1 MARILDANVVFSGQ
15 EPKFSIELSK
25 TQLILAL
32 NWYSQNK
39 TNKDA
44 EKYVSDFFKKKL
56 KLDIGVLAKEC
67 NSTFA
72 YLCRIVYNGGQLG
85 VKDQIWFDNEA
96 QQIQNR
102 LKVKKVTDRKVAVI
116 GNVISIQDRI
126 REKSQEC
133 IAELEGQLDDYITSD
148 YKIDASPYGVMHT
161 MNIKSVHVNRIVE
174 VFKRRRI
181 EFDAVLNT
189 DDKELKEGYS
199 NFTKPQLKKVVA
211 WCDQVILDCQKVM
224 GSATENRKPRKRKV
238 KSPEELVAKVKVLDK
253 FDELKLVSV
262 PTTEIIGAMQLWV
275 YNVKTR
281 KLGCYHAEDAGG
293 LSVKGTSLEN
303 FNESKSVHKKLRK
316 PEVSLPEVMK
326 AGKVLLRN
334 YMDSIRA
341 VESALTGRLNADTI
355 LLRSL
360 K

>member
-1 MARILDANVVFSGQ
+1 MARILDANVVFSGY

-25 TQLILAL
+25 VQMMLAL

-39 TNKDA
+39 TSKDA
-44 EKYVSDFFKKKL
+44 EKYVTDYFKKKM
-56 KLDIGVLAKEC
+56 KIDIGSLAKDC
-67 NSTFA
+67 NSTFC
-72 YLCRIVYNGGQLG
+72 YICRIVYNGGMLS
-85 VKDQIWFDNEA
+85 VKDQIWFDN
-96 QQIQNR
+96 QIKQIENQMS
-102 LKVKKVTDRKVAVI
+102 VKKVKVVEVVP

-133 IAELEGQLDDYITSD
+133 IGELEGQLDDYITSD

-189 DDKELKEGYS
+189 DDKELKEAYS

-224 GSATENRKPRKRKV
+224 GSAAQNRKPRKRKV
-238 KSPEELVAKVKVLDK
+238 KSPEELTVKVKVLDK
-253 FDELKLVSV
+253 FDELKLVSI
-262 PTTEIIGAMQLWV
+262 PATEIIGAMQLWV

-293 LSVKGTSLEN
+293 FSVKGTSLEN

-316 PEVSLPEVMK
+316 PEVSLPELMK

-341 VESALTGRLNADTI
+341 VESSLTGRLNGDTI
-355 LLRSL
+355 LLRCL

>member
-1 MARILDANVVFSGQ
+1 MARILDANVVFSGY

-25 TQLILAL
+25 VQMMLAL

-39 TNKDA
+39 TSKDA
-44 EKYVSDFFKKKL
+44 EKYVTDYFKKKL
-56 KLDIGVLAKEC
+56 KIDIGSLAKDC
-67 NSTFA
+67 NSTFC
-72 YLCRIVYNGGQLG
+72 YICRIVYNGGMLS
-85 VKDQIWFDNEA
+85 VKDQIWFDN
-96 QQIQNR
+96 QIKQIENQMSAK
-102 LKVKKVTDRKVAVI
+102 KVKVVEVVP

-133 IAELEGQLDDYITSD
+133 IGELEGQLDDYITSD

-189 DDKELKEGYS
+189 DDKELKEAYS

-224 GSATENRKPRKRKV
+224 GSAAQNRKPRKRKV
-238 KSPEELVAKVKVLDK
+238 KSPEELTVKVKVLDK
-253 FDELKLVSV
+253 FDELKLVSI
-262 PTTEIIGAMQLWV
+262 PATEIIGAMQLWI

-293 LSVKGTSLEN
+293 FSVKGTSLEN
-303 FNESKSVHKKLRK
+303 FNESKSIHKKLRK

-334 YMDSIRA
+334 YMDGIRA

>member
-32 NWYSQNK
+32 NWYTQNK
-39 TNKDA
+39 TSKDA
-44 EKYVSDFFKKKL
+44 EKYVTDYFKKKL
-56 KLDIGVLAKEC
+56 KKDIGVIAKDC
-67 NSTFA
+67 TSTFA
-72 YLCRIVYNGGQLG
+72 HLCRIVYNGGILS
-85 VKDQIWFDNEA
+85 VKDQIWFDYEVKEIENKL
-96 QQIQNR
+96 N
-102 LKVKKVTDRKVAVI
+102 VKKVKVVEEKPT
-116 GNVISIQDRI
+116 NVISIQDRI

-133 IAELEGQLDDYITSD
+133 IGELEGQLDDYIASD

-161 MNIKSVHVNRIVE
+161 MNIKSVHVSRVVD
-174 VFKRRRI
+174 VFKKRRM

-189 DDKELKEGYS
+189 DDKELKEGYG
-199 NFTKPQLKKVVA
+199 NFTKPQLKKVIA
-211 WCDQVILDCQKVM
+211 WCDQVILDCMKVV
-224 GSATENRKPRKRKV
+224 GSAAENRKPRKRKV
-238 KSPEELVAKVKVLDK
+238 KSSEELVVKVKVLDK

-293 LSVKGTSLEN
+293 LSVKGTSLIN

-316 PEVSLPEVMK
+316 PEINLPEVMK

-334 YMDSIRA
+334 YMDNIRA

>member
-32 NWYSQNK
+32 NWYSQNR
-39 TNKDA
+39 TSKDA
-44 EKYVSDFFKKKL
+44 EKYVTDFFKKRL
-56 KLDIGVLAKEC
+56 KKDIGVIAKDC
-67 NSTFA
+67 TSTFC
-72 YLCRIVYNGGQLG
+72 YVCRIVYNGGMLS

-96 QQIQNR
+96 KQVEDKLN
-102 LKVKKVTDRKVAVI
+102 VKKVKVVEEKPT
-116 GNVISIQDRI
+116 NVISIQDRI

-133 IAELEGQLDDYITSD
+133 IGELESQLDDYIASD

-174 VFKRRRI
+174 VFKRKRI

-199 NFTKPQLKKVVA
+199 NFTKTQLKKVVA

-238 KSPEELVAKVKVLDK
+238 KSPEELVVKVKVLDK

-262 PTTEIIGAMQLWV
+262 STTEIVGAMQLWV

-293 LSVKGTSLEN
+293 LSVKGTSLIN
-303 FNESKSVHKKLRK
+303 FNESKSIHKKLRK

-334 YMDSIRA
+334 YMDGIRA

>member
-1 MARILDANVVFSGQ
+1 MIW
-15 EPKFSIELSK
+15 
-25 TQLILAL
+25 AL
-32 NWYSQNK
+32 NWYSQNR

-44 EKYVSDFFKKKL
+44 EKYVTDYFKKKL
-56 KLDIGVLAKEC
+56 KLDIGALAKDC

-72 YLCRIVYNGGQLG
+72 YLCRIVYNGGLLG
-85 VKDQIWFDNEA
+85 VKDQVWFDNEVN
-96 QQIQNR
+96 QIQNK
-102 LKVKKVTDRKVAVI
+102 LKVKKVKVVEVAVI

-133 IAELEGQLDDYITSD
+133 IGELEGQLDDYIASD

-161 MNIKSVHVNRIVE
+161 MNIKSVHINRIVE

-181 EFDAVLNT
+181 EFDNVLNT
-189 DDKELKEGYS
+189 DNKELKEGYG
-199 NFTKPQLKKVVA
+199 NFSKPQLKKVIT
-211 WCDQVILDCQKVM
+211 WCDQVILDCQKIM
-224 GSATENRKPRKRKV
+224 GSAAQNRKPRKRKM

-253 FDELKLVSV
+253 FDELKLVSI

-293 LSVKGTSLEN
+293 LSIKGTSLEN

-316 PEVSLPEVMK
+316 PEVSLPEVLK

-334 YMDSIRA
+334 YIDSIRA

>member
-1 MARILDANVVFSGQ
+1 MSRILDANIIFSGH
-15 EPKFSIELSK
+15 EPKFNAEPSK
-25 TQLILAL
+25 TQLIMAL
-32 NWYSQNK
+32 NWYSQNR

-44 EKYVSDFFKKKL
+44 EKYVTDFFKKRL
-56 KLDIGVLAKEC
+56 KVDIGVIAKDC
-67 NSTFA
+67 NSTFC
-72 YLCRIVYNGGQLG
+72 YLCRIVYNGGMLSD
-85 VKDQIWFDNEA
+85 KDQIWFDNE
-96 QQIQNR
+96 IKKVEEKLNIK
-102 LKVKKVTDRKVAVI
+102 KVKVVDNNPS
-116 GNVISIQDRI
+116 NVISIQDRI

-133 IAELEGQLDDYITSD
+133 IGELEGQLDDYITSD
-148 YKIDASPYGVMHT
+148 YKIDASPYGIMHT

-174 VFKRRRI
+174 VFKRKRI

-189 DDKELKEGYS
+189 DDKELKDGYG
-199 NFTKPQLKKVVA
+199 NFSKPQLKKVIA
-211 WCDQVILDCQKVM
+211 WCDQVILDCQKIM

-238 KSPEELVAKVKVLDK
+238 KSPDELVAKVKVLDK

-262 PTTEIIGAMQLWV
+262 PTREIIGAMQLWV

-293 LSVKGTSLEN
+293 LSVKGTSLIN
-303 FNESKSVHKKLRK
+303 FNESKSIHKKLRK

-341 VESALTGRLNADTI
+341 VESALTGRLNDDTI

>member
-1 MARILDANVVFSGQ
+1 MM
-15 EPKFSIELSK
+15 
-25 TQLILAL
+25 LAL

-39 TNKDA
+39 TSKDA
-44 EKYVSDFFKKKL
+44 EKYVTDYFKKKL
-56 KLDIGVLAKEC
+56 KVDIGSLAKDC
-67 NSTFA
+67 NSTFC
-72 YLCRIVYNGGQLG
+72 YICRIVYNGGMLS
-85 VKDQIWFDNEA
+85 VKDQIWFDN
-96 QQIQNR
+96 QIKQIENQMSAK
-102 LKVKKVTDRKVAVI
+102 KVKVVEVVP

-133 IAELEGQLDDYITSD
+133 IGELEGQLDDYITSD

-189 DDKELKEGYS
+189 DDKELKEAYS

-224 GSATENRKPRKRKV
+224 GSAAQNRKPRKRKV
-238 KSPEELVAKVKVLDK
+238 KSPEELTVKVKVLDK
-253 FDELKLVSV
+253 FDELKLVSI
-262 PTTEIIGAMQLWV
+262 PATEIIGAMQLWV

-293 LSVKGTSLEN
+293 FSVKGTSLEN

-334 YMDSIRA
+334 YMDGIRA

>member
-1 MARILDANVVFSGQ
+1 MARILDANVVFSGY

-25 TQLILAL
+25 VQMMLAL

-39 TNKDA
+39 TSKDA
-44 EKYVSDFFKKKL
+44 EKYVTDYFKKKL
-56 KLDIGVLAKEC
+56 KIDIGSLAKDC
-67 NSTFA
+67 NSTFC
-72 YLCRIVYNGGQLG
+72 YICRIVYNGGMLS
-85 VKDQIWFDNEA
+85 VKDQIWFDN
-96 QQIQNR
+96 QIKQIENQMS
-102 LKVKKVTDRKVAVI
+102 VKKVKVVEVVP

-133 IAELEGQLDDYITSD
+133 IGELEGQLDDYITSD

-189 DDKELKEGYS
+189 DDKELKEAYS

-224 GSATENRKPRKRKV
+224 GSAAQNRKPRKRKV
-238 KSPEELVAKVKVLDK
+238 KSPEELTAKVKVLDK
-253 FDELKLVSV
+253 FDELKLVSI
-262 PTTEIIGAMQLWV
+262 PATEIIGAMQLWV

-293 LSVKGTSLEN
+293 FSVKGTSLEN

-334 YMDSIRA
+334 YMDGIRA

>member
-1 MARILDANVVFSGQ
+1 MARILDANVVFSGY

-25 TQLILAL
+25 VQMMLAL

-39 TNKDA
+39 TSKDA
-44 EKYVSDFFKKKL
+44 EKYVTDYFKKKL
-56 KLDIGVLAKEC
+56 KIDIGSLAKDC
-67 NSTFA
+67 NSTFC
-72 YLCRIVYNGGQLG
+72 YICRIVYNGGMLS
-85 VKDQIWFDNEA
+85 VKDQIWFDN
-96 QQIQNR
+96 QIKQIENQM
-102 LKVKKVTDRKVAVI
+102 LVKKVKVVEVVP

-133 IAELEGQLDDYITSD
+133 IGELEGQLDDYITSD

-189 DDKELKEGYS
+189 DDKELKEAYS

-224 GSATENRKPRKRKV
+224 GSAAQNRKPRKRKV
-238 KSPEELVAKVKVLDK
+238 KSPEELTVKVKVLDK
-253 FDELKLVSV
+253 FDELKLVSI
-262 PTTEIIGAMQLWV
+262 PATEIIGAMQLWV

-293 LSVKGTSLEN
+293 FSVKGTSLEN

-334 YMDSIRA
+334 YMDGIRA

>member
-1 MARILDANVVFSGQ
+1 MARILDANVVFSGH

-25 TQLILAL
+25 TQMILAL
-32 NWYSQNK
+32 NWYSQNR
-39 TNKDA
+39 TSKDA
-44 EKYVSDFFKKKL
+44 EKYITDYFKKKL
-56 KLDIGVLAKEC
+56 KIDIGALAKDC
-67 NSTFA
+67 NTTLC
-72 YLCRIVYNGGQLG
+72 YLCRIVFNGGMLD
-85 VKDQIWFDNEA
+85 VKNQIWFDNEIK
-96 QQIQNR
+96 QIENK
-102 LKVKKVTDRKVAVI
+102 LKIKKVKVVEEKPT
-116 GNVISIQDRI
+116 NVVSIQDRI

-133 IAELEGQLDDYITSD
+133 IGELEGQLDDYIASD

-181 EFDAVLNT
+181 EFDNVLNT
-189 DDKELKEGYS
+189 DDKELKEAYG

-224 GSATENRKPRKRKV
+224 GSAAQNRKPRKRKV
-238 KSPEELVAKVKVLDK
+238 KSPEELTAKVKVLDK

-262 PTTEIIGAMQLWV
+262 PATEIIGAMQLWV

-281 KLGCYHAEDAGG
+281 KVGCYHAEDAGG
-293 LSVKGTSLEN
+293 FSVKGTSLIN

-316 PEVSLPEVMK
+316 PEVSLPELMK

>member
-1 MARILDANVVFSGQ
+1 MARILDANVVFSGY

-25 TQLILAL
+25 VQMMLAL

-39 TNKDA
+39 TSKDA
-44 EKYVSDFFKKKL
+44 EKYVTDYFKKKL
-56 KLDIGVLAKEC
+56 KVDIGSLAKDC
-67 NSTFA
+67 NSTFC
-72 YLCRIVYNGGQLG
+72 YICRIVYNGGMLS
-85 VKDQIWFDNEA
+85 VKDQIWFDN
-96 QQIQNR
+96 QIKQIENQMS
-102 LKVKKVTDRKVAVI
+102 VKKVKVVEVVP

-133 IAELEGQLDDYITSD
+133 IGELEGQLDDYITSD

-181 EFDAVLNT
+181 EFDNILNT
-189 DDKELKEGYS
+189 DDKELKEAYG

-224 GSATENRKPRKRKV
+224 GSAAQNRKPRKRKV
-238 KSPEELVAKVKVLDK
+238 KSPEELTAKVKVLDK
-253 FDELKLVSV
+253 FDELKLVSI
-262 PTTEIIGAMQLWV
+262 PATEIIGAMQLWV

-293 LSVKGTSLEN
+293 LSVKGTSLIN

-316 PEVSLPEVMK
+316 PEVSLPELMK

-341 VESALTGRLNADTI
+341 VESSLTGRLNGDTI

>member
-1 MARILDANVVFSGQ
+1 MARILDANVVFSGH

-25 TQLILAL
+25 TQMILAL
-32 NWYSQNK
+32 NWYSQNR
-39 TNKDA
+39 TSKDA
-44 EKYVSDFFKKKL
+44 EKYITDYFKKKL
-56 KLDIGVLAKEC
+56 KIDIGALAKDC
-67 NSTFA
+67 NTTLC
-72 YLCRIVYNGGQLG
+72 YLCRIVFNGGMLD
-85 VKDQIWFDNEA
+85 VKNQIWFDNEIK
-96 QQIQNR
+96 QIENK
-102 LKVKKVTDRKVAVI
+102 LKIKKVKVVEEKPT
-116 GNVISIQDRI
+116 NVVSIQDRI

-133 IAELEGQLDDYITSD
+133 IGELEGQLDDYIASD

-189 DDKELKEGYS
+189 DDKELKEAYG

-224 GSATENRKPRKRKV
+224 GSAAQNRKPRKRKV
-238 KSPEELVAKVKVLDK
+238 KSPEELTAKVKVLDK
-253 FDELKLVSV
+253 FDELKLVSI
-262 PTTEIIGAMQLWV
+262 PATEIIGAMQLWV

-293 LSVKGTSLEN
+293 LSVKGTSLIN

-316 PEVSLPEVMK
+316 PEVSLPELMK

-341 VESALTGRLNADTI
+341 VESSLTGRLNGDTI

>member
-1 MARILDANVVFSGQ
+1 MARILDANVVFSGH

-32 NWYSQNK
+32 NWYTQNR
-39 TNKDA
+39 TSKDA
-44 EKYVSDFFKKKL
+44 EKYVTDYFKKKL
-56 KLDIGVLAKEC
+56 KKDIGTIAKEC
-67 NSTFA
+67 NSTFC
-72 YLCRIVYNGGQLG
+72 YLSRIVYNGGMLS
-85 VKDQIWFDNEA
+85 VKDQIWFDNELKDIEEKLKA
-96 QQIQNR
+96 K
-102 LKVKKVTDRKVAVI
+102 KVKVI
-116 GNVISIQDRI
+116 EDKPTNVISIQDRI

-133 IAELEGQLDDYITSD
+133 IGELEGQLDDYIASD

-161 MNIKSVHVNRIVE
+161 MNIKSVHVNRIVD
-174 VFKRRRI
+174 VFKKRRM
-181 EFDAVLNT
+181 EFDDVLNT

-224 GSATENRKPRKRKV
+224 GSAAENRKPRKRKV
-238 KSPEELVAKVKVLDK
+238 KSPDELVAKVKVLDK

-262 PTTEIIGAMQLWV
+262 PTREIIGAMQLWV

-293 LSVKGTSLEN
+293 LSVKGTSLIN

-334 YMDSIRA
+334 YIDGIRA
-341 VESALTGRLNADTI
+341 VESALTGRLNTDTI

>member
-1 MARILDANVVFSGQ
+1 MARILDANVVFSGY

-25 TQLILAL
+25 VQMMLAL

-39 TNKDA
+39 TSKDA
-44 EKYVSDFFKKKL
+44 EKYVTDYFKKKL
-56 KLDIGVLAKEC
+56 KIDIGSLAKDC
-67 NSTFA
+67 NSTFC
-72 YLCRIVYNGGQLG
+72 YICRIVYNGGMLS
-85 VKDQIWFDNEA
+85 VKDQIWFDN
-96 QQIQNR
+96 QIKQIENQMS
-102 LKVKKVTDRKVAVI
+102 VKKVKVVEVVP

-133 IAELEGQLDDYITSD
+133 IGELEGQLDDYITSD

-161 MNIKSVHVNRIVE
+161 MNIKSVHVSRIVE

-181 EFDAVLNT
+181 EFDNVLNT
-189 DDKELKEGYS
+189 DDKELKEAYG

-224 GSATENRKPRKRKV
+224 GSAAQNRKPRKRKV
-238 KSPEELVAKVKVLDK
+238 KSPEDLVVKIKVLDK

-262 PTTEIIGAMQLWV
+262 PATEIIGAMQLWV

-293 LSVKGTSLEN
+293 FSVKGTSLEN

-334 YMDSIRA
+334 YMDGIRA

>member
-1 MARILDANVVFSGQ
+1 MARILDANVVFSGH

-25 TQLILAL
+25 TQMILAL
-32 NWYSQNK
+32 NWYSQNR
-39 TNKDA
+39 TSKDA
-44 EKYVSDFFKKKL
+44 EKYITDYFKKKL
-56 KLDIGVLAKEC
+56 KIDIGILAKDC
-67 NSTFA
+67 NTTLC
-72 YLCRIVYNGGQLG
+72 YLCRIVFNGGMLD
-85 VKDQIWFDNEA
+85 VKNQIWFDNEIK
-96 QQIQNR
+96 QIENK
-102 LKVKKVTDRKVAVI
+102 LKIKKVKVVEEKPT
-116 GNVISIQDRI
+116 NVVSIQDRI

-133 IAELEGQLDDYITSD
+133 IGELEGQLDDYIASD

-181 EFDAVLNT
+181 EFDNVLNT
-189 DDKELKEGYS
+189 DDKELKEAYG

-224 GSATENRKPRKRKV
+224 GSAAQNRKPRKRKV
-238 KSPEELVAKVKVLDK
+238 KSPEELTVKVKVLDK

-262 PTTEIIGAMQLWV
+262 SATEIIGAMQLWV

-281 KLGCYHAEDAGG
+281 KVGCYHAEDAGG
-293 LSVKGTSLEN
+293 LSVKGTSLIN

-316 PEVSLPEVMK
+316 PEVSLPELMK

-341 VESALTGRLNADTI
+341 VESALTGRLNGDTI
-355 LLRSL
+355 LLRCL

>member
-1 MARILDANVVFSGQ
+1 MARILDANVVFSGY

-25 TQLILAL
+25 VQMMLAL

-39 TNKDA
+39 TSKDA
-44 EKYVSDFFKKKL
+44 EKYVTDYFKKKL
-56 KLDIGVLAKEC
+56 KVDIGSLAKDC
-67 NSTFA
+67 NSTFC
-72 YLCRIVYNGGQLG
+72 YICRIVYNGGMLS
-85 VKDQIWFDNEA
+85 VKDQIWFDN
-96 QQIQNR
+96 QIKQIENQMS
-102 LKVKKVTDRKVAVI
+102 VKKVKVVEVVP

-126 REKSQEC
+126 RDKSQEC
-133 IAELEGQLDDYITSD
+133 IGELEGQLDDYITSD

-189 DDKELKEGYS
+189 DDKELKEAYS

-224 GSATENRKPRKRKV
+224 GSAAQNRKPRKRKV
-238 KSPEELVAKVKVLDK
+238 KSPEELTVKVKVLDK
-253 FDELKLVSV
+253 FDELKLVSI
-262 PTTEIIGAMQLWV
+262 PATEIIGAMQLWV

-293 LSVKGTSLEN
+293 FSVKGTSLEN
-303 FNESKSVHKKLRK
+303 FNESKSIHKKLRK

-334 YMDSIRA
+334 YMDGIRA

>member
-32 NWYSQNK
+32 NWYSQNR
-39 TNKDA
+39 TSKDA
-44 EKYVSDFFKKKL
+44 EKYVTDFFKRKL
-56 KLDIGVLAKEC
+56 KKDIGVIAKDC
-67 NSTFA
+67 TSTFC
-72 YLCRIVYNGGQLG
+72 YVCRIVYNGGMLS

-96 QQIQNR
+96 KQVEDKLN
-102 LKVKKVTDRKVAVI
+102 VKKVKVVEEKPT
-116 GNVISIQDRI
+116 NVISIQDRI

-133 IAELEGQLDDYITSD
+133 IGELEGQLDDYIASD

-174 VFKRRRI
+174 VFKRKRI

-189 DDKELKEGYS
+189 DDKELKEGYG
-199 NFTKPQLKKVVA
+199 NFTKTQLKKVVA

-224 GSATENRKPRKRKV
+224 GSAAENRKPRKRKV
-238 KSPEELVAKVKVLDK
+238 KSPEELVVKVKVLDK

-262 PTTEIIGAMQLWV
+262 STTEIVGAMQLWV

-293 LSVKGTSLEN
+293 LSVKGTSLIN
-303 FNESKSVHKKLRK
+303 FNESKSIHKKLRK

-334 YMDSIRA
+334 YMDGIRA

>member
-1 MARILDANVVFSGQ
+1 
-15 EPKFSIELSK
+15 
-25 TQLILAL
+25 
-32 NWYSQNK
+32 
-39 TNKDA
+39 
-44 EKYVSDFFKKKL
+44 
-56 KLDIGVLAKEC
+56 
-67 NSTFA
+67 
-72 YLCRIVYNGGQLG
+72 
-85 VKDQIWFDNEA
+85 
-96 QQIQNR
+96 
-102 LKVKKVTDRKVAVI
+102 
-116 GNVISIQDRI
+116 
-126 REKSQEC
+126 
-133 IAELEGQLDDYITSD
+133 
-148 YKIDASPYGVMHT
+148 
-161 MNIKSVHVNRIVE
+161 MNIKSVHVNRIVD
-174 VFKRRRI
+174 VFKRRRV
-181 EFDAVLNT
+181 EFDNVLNT
-189 DDKELKEGYS
+189 DDKELKEGYG

-224 GSATENRKPRKRKV
+224 GSAAQNRKPRKRKV

-253 FDELKLVSV
+253 FDELKLESM
-262 PTTEIIGAMQLWV
+262 PTREIIGALQLWV

-293 LSVKGTSLEN
+293 FSIKGTSLTN

>member
-1 MARILDANVVFSGQ
+1 MARILDANVVFSGY

-25 TQLILAL
+25 VQMMLAL
-32 NWYSQNK
+32 NWYSQNR
-39 TNKDA
+39 TSKDA
-44 EKYVSDFFKKKL
+44 EKYVTDYFKKKL
-56 KLDIGVLAKEC
+56 KIDIGSLAKDC
-67 NSTFA
+67 NSTFC
-72 YLCRIVYNGGQLG
+72 YICRIVYNGGMLS
-85 VKDQIWFDNEA
+85 VKDQIWFDN
-96 QQIQNR
+96 QIKQIENQMS
-102 LKVKKVTDRKVAVI
+102 VKKVKVVEVVP

-133 IAELEGQLDDYITSD
+133 IGELEGQLDDYITSD

-161 MNIKSVHVNRIVE
+161 MNIKSVHVSRIVE

-181 EFDAVLNT
+181 EFDNVLNT
-189 DDKELKEGYS
+189 DDKELKEAYG

-224 GSATENRKPRKRKV
+224 GSAAQNRKPRKRKV
-238 KSPEELVAKVKVLDK
+238 KSPEELVVKIKVLDK
-253 FDELKLVSV
+253 FDELKLVSI
-262 PTTEIIGAMQLWV
+262 PATEIIGAMQLWV

-293 LSVKGTSLEN
+293 LSVKGTSLIN

-316 PEVSLPEVMK
+316 PEVSLPELMK

-334 YMDSIRA
+334 YMDGIRA

>member
-25 TQLILAL
+25 MQMIWAL
-32 NWYSQNK
+32 NWYSQNR

-44 EKYVSDFFKKKL
+44 EKYITDYFKKKL
-56 KLDIGVLAKEC
+56 KLDVGSLAKDC
-67 NSTFA
+67 TSTFA
-72 YLCRIVYNGGQLG
+72 YLCRIVYNGGSLN
-85 VKDQIWFDNEA
+85 VKDQIWFDNEVK
-96 QQIQNR
+96 QIQDK
-102 LKVKKVTDRKVAVI
+102 LKVKKVKVVEVAAI

-126 REKSQEC
+126 REKAQEC
-133 IAELEGQLDDYITSD
+133 IGELEGQLDDYITSD

-161 MNIKSVHVNRIVE
+161 MNIKSVHVNRIVD
-174 VFKRRRI
+174 VFKKRRI
-181 EFDAVLNT
+181 EFDDVLHT

-199 NFTKPQLKKVVA
+199 NFSKPQLKKVIA
-211 WCDQVILDCQKVM
+211 WCDQVILDCQKVT
-224 GSATENRKPRKRKV
+224 GSAAQNRKPRKRKV

-253 FDELKLVSV
+253 FEELKLESV
-262 PTTEIIGAMQLWV
+262 PTKEIIGAMQLWV

-334 YMDSIRA
+334 YMDGIRA

>member
-1 MARILDANVVFSGQ
+1 MARILDANVVFSGH

-25 TQLILAL
+25 TQMILAL
-32 NWYSQNK
+32 NWYSQNR
-39 TNKDA
+39 TSKDA
-44 EKYVSDFFKKKL
+44 EKYITDYFKKKL
-56 KLDIGVLAKEC
+56 KLDIGALAKDC
-67 NSTFA
+67 NTTLC
-72 YLCRIVYNGGQLG
+72 YLCRIVFNGGMLD
-85 VKDQIWFDNEA
+85 VKNQIWFDNEIK
-96 QQIQNR
+96 QIENK
-102 LKVKKVTDRKVAVI
+102 LKIKKVKVVEEKPT
-116 GNVISIQDRI
+116 NVVSIQDRI

-133 IAELEGQLDDYITSD
+133 IGELEGQLDDYIASD

-181 EFDAVLNT
+181 EFDNVLNT
-189 DDKELKEGYS
+189 DDKELKEAYG

-224 GSATENRKPRKRKV
+224 GSAAQNRKPRKRKV
-238 KSPEELVAKVKVLDK
+238 KSPEELTAKVKVLDK

-262 PTTEIIGAMQLWV
+262 PATEIIGAMQLWV

-281 KLGCYHAEDAGG
+281 KVGCYHAEDAGG
-293 LSVKGTSLEN
+293 LSVKGTSLIN

-316 PEVSLPEVMK
+316 PEVSLPELMK

-341 VESALTGRLNADTI
+341 VESSLTGRLNVI
-355 LLRSL
+355 QYC
-360 K
+360 

>member
-1 MARILDANVVFSGQ
+1 MARILDANVVFSGY

-25 TQLILAL
+25 VQMMLAL

-39 TNKDA
+39 TSKDA
-44 EKYVSDFFKKKL
+44 EKYVTDYFKKKL
-56 KLDIGVLAKEC
+56 KIDIGSLAKDC
-67 NSTFA
+67 NSTFC
-72 YLCRIVYNGGQLG
+72 YICRIVYNGGMLS
-85 VKDQIWFDNEA
+85 VKDQIWFDN
-96 QQIQNR
+96 QIKQIENQMS
-102 LKVKKVTDRKVAVI
+102 VKKVKVVEVVP

-133 IAELEGQLDDYITSD
+133 IGELEGQLDDYITSD

-181 EFDAVLNT
+181 EFDNILNT
-189 DDKELKEGYS
+189 DDKELKEAYS

-224 GSATENRKPRKRKV
+224 GSAAQNRKPRKRKV
-238 KSPEELVAKVKVLDK
+238 KSPEELTVKVKVLDK
-253 FDELKLVSV
+253 FDELKLVSI
-262 PTTEIIGAMQLWV
+262 PATEIIGAMQLWV

-293 LSVKGTSLEN
+293 FSVKGTSLEN

-316 PEVSLPEVMK
+316 PEVSLPELMK

-334 YMDSIRA
+334 YMDGIRA

>member
-1 MARILDANVVFSGQ
+1 MARILDANVVFSGY

-25 TQLILAL
+25 VQMMLAL

-39 TNKDA
+39 TSKDA
-44 EKYVSDFFKKKL
+44 EKYVTDYFKKKL
-56 KLDIGVLAKEC
+56 KVDIGSLAKDC
-67 NSTFA
+67 NSTFC
-72 YLCRIVYNGGQLG
+72 YICRIVYNGGMLS
-85 VKDQIWFDNEA
+85 VKDQIWFDN
-96 QQIQNR
+96 QIKQIENQMSAK
-102 LKVKKVTDRKVAVI
+102 KVKVVEVVP

-133 IAELEGQLDDYITSD
+133 IGELEGQLDDYITSD

-189 DDKELKEGYS
+189 DDKELKEAYS

-224 GSATENRKPRKRKV
+224 GSAAQNRKPRKRKV
-238 KSPEELVAKVKVLDK
+238 KSPEELTVKVKVLDK
-253 FDELKLVSV
+253 FDELKLVSI
-262 PTTEIIGAMQLWV
+262 PATEIIGAMQLWV

-293 LSVKGTSLEN
+293 FSVKGTSLEN

-334 YMDSIRA
+334 YMDGIRA

>member
-32 NWYSQNK
+32 NWYSQNR
-39 TNKDA
+39 TSKDA
-44 EKYVSDFFKKKL
+44 EKYVTDYFKRKL
-56 KLDIGVLAKEC
+56 KKDIGAIAKDC
-67 NSTFA
+67 TSTFS
-72 YLCRIVYNGGQLG
+72 YICRIVYNGGTLG
-85 VKDQIWFDNEA
+85 IKDQIWFDNEVK
-96 QQIQNR
+96 QVEDKLN
-102 LKVKKVTDRKVAVI
+102 VKKVKVVEEKPT
-116 GNVISIQDRI
+116 NVISIQDRI

-133 IAELEGQLDDYITSD
+133 IGELEGQLDDYVASD
-148 YKIDASPYGVMHT
+148 YKIDASPYGIMHT

-174 VFKRRRI
+174 TFRKRRI

-189 DDKELKEGYS
+189 DDKELKEGYG
-199 NFTKPQLKKVVA
+199 NFSKPQLKKVVA

-224 GSATENRKPRKRKV
+224 GSAAENRKPRKRKV
-238 KSPEELVAKVKVLDK
+238 KSPEELVVKVKVLDK

-262 PTTEIIGAMQLWV
+262 STTEIVGAMQLWV

-293 LSVKGTSLEN
+293 LSVKGTSLIN

-334 YMDSIRA
+334 YMDGIRA

>member
-32 NWYSQNK
+32 NWYSQNR
-39 TNKDA
+39 TSKDA
-44 EKYVSDFFKKKL
+44 EKYVTDFFKRRLKK
-56 KLDIGVLAKEC
+56 DIGVIAKDC
-67 NSTFA
+67 TSTFC
-72 YLCRIVYNGGQLG
+72 YVCRIVYNGGMLS

-96 QQIQNR
+96 KQVEDKLN
-102 LKVKKVTDRKVAVI
+102 VKKVKVVEEKPT
-116 GNVISIQDRI
+116 NVISIQDRI

-133 IAELEGQLDDYITSD
+133 IGELESQLDDYIASD

-174 VFKRRRI
+174 VFKRKRI

-189 DDKELKEGYS
+189 DDKELKEGYG
-199 NFTKPQLKKVVA
+199 NFTKTQLKKVVA
-211 WCDQVILDCQKVM
+211 WCDQVILDCQKVT
-224 GSATENRKPRKRKV
+224 GSAAENRKPRKRKV
-238 KSPEELVAKVKVLDK
+238 KSPEELVVKVKVLDK

-262 PTTEIIGAMQLWV
+262 STTEIVGAMQLWV

-293 LSVKGTSLEN
+293 LSVKGTSLIN

-316 PEVSLPEVMK
+316 PEVNLPEVMK

-334 YMDSIRA
+334 YMDGIRA

>member
-1 MARILDANVVFSGQ
+1 MARILDANVVFSGY

-25 TQLILAL
+25 VQMMLAL

-39 TNKDA
+39 TSKDA
-44 EKYVSDFFKKKL
+44 EKYVTDYFKKKL
-56 KLDIGVLAKEC
+56 KVDIGSLAKDC
-67 NSTFA
+67 NSTFC
-72 YLCRIVYNGGQLG
+72 YICRIVYNGGMLS
-85 VKDQIWFDNEA
+85 VKDQIWFDN
-96 QQIQNR
+96 QIKQIENQMS
-102 LKVKKVTDRKVAVI
+102 VKKVKVVEVVP

-133 IAELEGQLDDYITSD
+133 IGELEGQLDDYITSD

-189 DDKELKEGYS
+189 DDKELKEAYS

-224 GSATENRKPRKRKV
+224 GSAAQNRKPRKRKV
-238 KSPEELVAKVKVLDK
+238 KSPEELTVKVKVLDK
-253 FDELKLVSV
+253 FDELKLVSI
-262 PTTEIIGAMQLWV
+262 PATEIIGAMQLWV

-293 LSVKGTSLEN
+293 FSVKGTSLEN
-303 FNESKSVHKKLRK
+303 FNESKSIHKKLRK

-334 YMDSIRA
+334 YMDGIRA

>member
-1 MARILDANVVFSGQ
+1 MARILDANIVFSGH

-25 TQLILAL
+25 TQMILAL
-32 NWYSQNK
+32 NWYSQNR
-39 TNKDA
+39 TSKDA
-44 EKYVSDFFKKKL
+44 EKYITDYFKKKL
-56 KLDIGVLAKEC
+56 KVDIGILAKDC
-67 NSTFA
+67 NTTLC
-72 YLCRIVYNGGQLG
+72 YLCRIVFNGGMLD
-85 VKDQIWFDNEA
+85 VKNQIWFDNEIK
-96 QQIQNR
+96 QIENK
-102 LKVKKVTDRKVAVI
+102 LKIKKVKVVEVTP

-133 IAELEGQLDDYITSD
+133 IGELEGQLDDYITSD

-181 EFDAVLNT
+181 EFDNILNT
-189 DDKELKEGYS
+189 DDKELKEAYG

-224 GSATENRKPRKRKV
+224 GSAAQNRKPRKRKV
-238 KSPEELVAKVKVLDK
+238 KSPEELTAKVKVLNK

-262 PTTEIIGAMQLWV
+262 PATEIIGAMQLWV

-281 KLGCYHAEDAGG
+281 KVGCYHAEDAGG
-293 LSVKGTSLEN
+293 LSVKGTSLIN
-303 FNESKSVHKKLRK
+303 FNEGKSVHKKLRK
-316 PEVSLPEVMK
+316 PEVSLPELMK